1 MRLKDEKL
9 KRPAKPTRK
18 QKEIMA
24 KNGLRWENWNVV
36 ADCADHIIVESKASD
51 RRRVAY
57 K

>member
-18 QKEIMA
+18 QKEIMT
-24 KNGLRWENWNVV
+24 KNGLRWESWNVE
-36 ADCADHIIVESKASD
+36 ADCADHIIVKSKTSD